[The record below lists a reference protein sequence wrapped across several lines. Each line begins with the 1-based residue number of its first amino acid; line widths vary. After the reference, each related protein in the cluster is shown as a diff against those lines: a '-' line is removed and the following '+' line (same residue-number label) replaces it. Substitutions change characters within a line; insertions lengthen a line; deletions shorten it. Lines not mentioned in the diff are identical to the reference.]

1 MLRCDHKGEVSVEQK
16 TDGKI
21 DIGMTNKQRAEFKS

>member
-16 TDGKI
+16 TDGKT